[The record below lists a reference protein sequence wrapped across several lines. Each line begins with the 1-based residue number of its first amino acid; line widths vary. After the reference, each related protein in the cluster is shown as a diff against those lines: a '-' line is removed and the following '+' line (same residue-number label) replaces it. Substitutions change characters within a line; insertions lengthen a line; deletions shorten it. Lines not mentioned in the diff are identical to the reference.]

1 MFYIIYIPKYVY
13 FIAVFL
19 PYFVKQIKQHYCF
32 DSGTNY
38 GHVLLL
44 LSATD
49 AHEYAGRISGDH
61 HRSTRQFALQF
72 LSSLVRC
79 HIPG

>member
-1 MFYIIYIPKYVY
+1 MILAVLLSY
-13 FIAVFL
+13 FI
-19 PYFVKQIKQHYCF
+19 KQIEQHYCAH
-32 DSGTNY
+32 SGTNY

-44 LSATD
+44 LSSTN

-61 HRSTRQFALQF
+61 HRSSRQFALQF